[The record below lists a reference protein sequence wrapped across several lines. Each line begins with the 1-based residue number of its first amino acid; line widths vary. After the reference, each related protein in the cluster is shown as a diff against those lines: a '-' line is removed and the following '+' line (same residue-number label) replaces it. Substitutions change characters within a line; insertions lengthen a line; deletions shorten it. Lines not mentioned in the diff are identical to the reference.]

1 MSNIMASQKNNSSSD
16 SSSSINTFGK
26 APITVIS
33 GIDSLSSFGAFDP
46 KLKLWRRELPL
57 ASGESIRLLENPND
71 ATDGGEFFIWPA
83 SLVLSNFLMKHPSLV
98 QGCSIIELGAS
109 HGMASMVASSL
120 GASFVAA
127 TDRQHVMP
135 FLRSNLALNPQ
146 CRLESET
153 D

>member
-1 MSNIMASQKNNSSSD
+1 MSGINAPKQTKASSD
-16 SSSSINTFGK
+16 SSSIIHPFGK

-33 GIDSLSSFGAFDP
+33 GIDSLSAFGAFDST
-46 KLKLWRRELPL
+46 LKLWRRELPL
-57 ASGESIRLLENPND
+57 PTGQSIRLLENPND

-83 SLVLSNFLMKHPSLV
+83 SLVLSNFLMKNPSLV
-98 QGCSIIELGAS
+98 EGRSVIELGAS

-127 TDRQHVMP
+127 TDRQHVIP

-146 CRLESET
+146 CR
-153 D
+153 